1 MRKMVRVENTDSDL
15 WINELTC
22 FAETYKGTIRTPK
35 PKKIGVHR
43 RKAKGKTYENPVIHL
58 PTEYS
63 DLIGSECW
71 IYKGTAELKH
81 SFSRNLGT
89 NHTGEL
95 VILFI
100 PKGEPEV
107 NIT

>member
-1 MRKMVRVENTDSDL
+1 MVRVENTDSDM
-15 WINELTC
+15 WIDGLTC
-22 FAETYKGTIRTPK
+22 YADIFKGNIRTPK
-35 PKKIGVHR
+35 AKKIGVHR
-43 RKAKGKTYENPVIHL
+43 RKAKGKTYENPVVHL
-58 PTEYS
+58 PSEYS

-81 SFSRNLGT
+81 SFSRNLKT

-100 PKGEPEV
+100 PRDSPEV
-107 NIT
+107 IIK